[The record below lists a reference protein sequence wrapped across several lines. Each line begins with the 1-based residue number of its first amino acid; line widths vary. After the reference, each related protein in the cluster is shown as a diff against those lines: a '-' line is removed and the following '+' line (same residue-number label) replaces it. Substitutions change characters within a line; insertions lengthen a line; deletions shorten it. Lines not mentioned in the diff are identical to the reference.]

1 MNTFKRYYLEKCWKH
16 YTQVGMKKRG
26 KTMVPNCVSKENVV
40 LGIDETIEIDGI
52 GSLLAKVDTGNE
64 AYNVLHGI
72 DIEVTGDNVTFTT
85 AGNKQVTKPRK
96 DNIKI
101 HIGSGV
107 KEDRPVVIFDIK
119 VNGQEYKDVP
129 FSIADRSENEEPVLI
144 GAPFLKMLDAVI
156 DTSK

>member
-1 MNTFKRYYLEKCWKH
+1 MNTFKQYYLEKCWKH
-16 YTQVGMKKRG
+16 YKQVGMKRKG
-26 KTMVPNCVSKENVV
+26 KKQVPNCVKIENIV
-40 LGIDETIEIDGI
+40 LGIDETIEIEGI

-72 DIEVTGDNVTFTT
+72 DIQDAGENVTFTT
-85 AGNKQVTKPRK
+85 AGNKQITKPKK

-107 KEDRPVVIFDIK
+107 KEDRPVVVFNVR
-119 VNGQEYKDVP
+119 VNGQEYTNVP

-144 GAPFLKMLDAVI
+144 GAPFLKILDAVI

>member
-16 YTQVGMKKRG
+16 YTQIEMKKKG

-85 AGNKQVTKPRK
+85 AGAKQVTKPRK

>member
-107 KEDRPVVIFDIK
+107 K
-119 VNGQEYKDVP
+119 
-129 FSIADRSENEEPVLI
+129 
-144 GAPFLKMLDAVI
+144 
-156 DTSK
+156 